1 MRVAILESIVMP
13 AGHEVEFDR
22 ILVEELKKQGHE
34 PVFFV
39 PENFPFKVDYGVDV
53 EYLEGGE
60 AISYAGVSRW
70 KRMWLSLLR
79 EKRRKAWFNSAY
91 KKILDGKCD
100 ALIIP
105 TASFRFARS
114 IIRTQ
119 LKHSPVPI
127 IMLFHGIMEKE
138 RSRFELQA
146 KQCEPYENIHLKVL
160 TFRDEYN
167 DGNKKNISSVVPPVY
182 TPKEGV
188 VRTSSNELL
197 TIGFFGQ
204 FRKEKQLNQFL
215 DAFIEAKFDC
225 PVNLLVQ
232 GATVTPTDAELFES
246 MMKEYSAYD
255 NIRFLH
261 KNLIGKEWD
270 DQLINVDALLLPY
283 GAERYRYQCSAILFT
298 AIGFNKPVLVSE
310 EINPEVLENYH
321 IGHTLDL
328 TSKETIVKGL
338 EEFVHVM
345 RYQSEVFENGLKDAN
360 NMYSQKRLVD
370 EVLTFNKVLQRDV
383 I

>member
-91 KKILDGKCD
+91 KRILDGKCD

-188 VRTSSNELL
+188 VRTSSNEPL

-255 NIRFLH
+255 NIRFLY

-328 TSKETIVKGL
+328 TSKDTIVKGL
-338 EEFVHVM
+338 EEFVHAIHN
-345 RYQSEVFENGLKDAN
+345 YPEAFSEGLIAAN
-360 NMYSQKRLVD
+360 QKYSGKHLIQQIL
-370 EVLTFNKVLQRDV
+370 EG
-383 I
+383 

>member
-39 PENFPFKVDYGVDV
+39 PENFPFKVDYGVEI

-70 KRMWLSLLR
+70 KRMWLSVLR

-114 IIRTQ
+114 IIDTK
-119 LKHSPVPI
+119 LKNSPVPI

-138 RSRFELQA
+138 RERFELQA
-146 KQCEPYENIHLKVL
+146 KKCEPYENIYLKVL
-160 TFRDEYN
+160 TFRNEYN
-167 DGNKKNISSVVPPVY
+167 DGNKKNITSVVPPVY
-182 TPKEGV
+182 TPKKGV
-188 VRTSSNELL
+188 VRTNSNEPL

-232 GATVTPTDAELFES
+232 GATVTTSDAELFES
-246 MMKEYSAYD
+246 MMIEYSAYD

-270 DQLINVDALLLPY
+270 EQLINVDALLLPY

-298 AIGFNKPVLVSE
+298 AIGFNKPVLVSQ

-345 RYQSEVFENGLKDAN
+345 NCRPEVFEMGLKKAN
-360 NMYSQKRLVD
+360 EVYSQRRLVE
-370 EVLTFNKVLQRDV
+370 EVLKL
-383 I
+383 

>member
-91 KKILDGKCD
+91 KRILDGKCD

-188 VRTSSNELL
+188 VRTSSNEPL

-328 TSKETIVKGL
+328 TSKDTIVKGL
-338 EEFVHVM
+338 EEFVHTIHN
-345 RYQSEVFENGLKDAN
+345 YPEAFSEGLIAAN
-360 NMYSQKRLVD
+360 QKYSGKHLIQQIL
-370 EVLTFNKVLQRDV
+370 EG
-383 I
+383 

>member
-114 IIRTQ
+114 IIHTQ

-138 RSRFELQA
+138 QSRFELQA
-146 KQCEPYENIHLKVL
+146 KQCEPYENIYLKVL

-167 DGNKKNISSVVPPVY
+167 DRNKKNISSVVPPVY

-188 VRTSSNELL
+188 VRTSSNEPL

-328 TSKETIVKGL
+328 TSKDTIVKGL
-338 EEFVHVM
+338 EEFVHAIHN
-345 RYQSEVFENGLKDAN
+345 YPEAFSEGLIAAN
-360 NMYSQKRLVD
+360 QKYSGKHLIQQIL
-370 EVLTFNKVLQRDV
+370 EG
-383 I
+383 

>member
-39 PENFPFKVDYGVDV
+39 PENFPFKVNYGVDI

-114 IIRTQ
+114 IIHTQ

-188 VRTSSNELL
+188 VRTSSNEPL

-328 TSKETIVKGL
+328 TSKDTIVKGL
-338 EEFVHVM
+338 EEFVHAIHN
-345 RYQSEVFENGLKDAN
+345 YPEAFSEGLIAAN
-360 NMYSQKRLVD
+360 QKYSGKHLIQQIL
-370 EVLTFNKVLQRDV
+370 EG
-383 I
+383 

>member
-188 VRTSSNELL
+188 VRTSSNEPL

-246 MMKEYSAYD
+246 MMKEYSAYN

-310 EINPEVLENYH
+310 EINPEVLETYH

-328 TSKETIVKGL
+328 TSKDTIVKGL
-338 EEFVHVM
+338 EEFVHAIHN
-345 RYQSEVFENGLKDAN
+345 YPEAFSEGLIAAN
-360 NMYSQKRLVD
+360 QKYSGKHLIQQIL
-370 EVLTFNKVLQRDV
+370 EG
-383 I
+383 

>member
-39 PENFPFKVDYGVDV
+39 PENFPFKVDYGVDI

-70 KRMWLSLLR
+70 KRMLLSLLR

-91 KKILDGKCD
+91 KKILAGKCD

-146 KQCEPYENIHLKVL
+146 RQCEPYENIYLKVL

-188 VRTSSNELL
+188 VRTSSNEPL

-232 GATVTPTDAELFES
+232 GATVTPSDSELFES
-246 MMKEYSAYD
+246 MIKEYSRYN

-345 RYQSEVFENGLKDAN
+345 CEQPEIFEDGLKKAN
-360 NMYSQKRLVD
+360 DMYSQKRLVE
-370 EVLTFNKVLQRDV
+370 EVLKL
-383 I
+383 

>member
-39 PENFPFKVDYGVDV
+39 PENFPFKVNYGVDI

-91 KKILDGKCD
+91 KRILDGKCD

-188 VRTSSNELL
+188 VRTSSNEPL

-215 DAFIEAKFDC
+215 DAFIESKFDC

-246 MMKEYSAYD
+246 MMKEYSAYN

-328 TSKETIVKGL
+328 TSKDTIVKGL
-338 EEFVHVM
+338 EEFVHAIHN
-345 RYQSEVFENGLKDAN
+345 YPEAFSEGLIAAN
-360 NMYSQKRLVD
+360 QKYSGKHLIQQIL
-370 EVLTFNKVLQRDV
+370 EG
-383 I
+383 

>member
-22 ILVEELKKQGHE
+22 ILVEELKKQGYE

-91 KKILDGKCD
+91 KRILDGKCD

-188 VRTSSNELL
+188 VRTSSNEPL

-328 TSKETIVKGL
+328 TSKDTIVKGL
-338 EEFVHVM
+338 EEFVHAIHN
-345 RYQSEVFENGLKDAN
+345 YPEAFSEGLIAAN
-360 NMYSQKRLVD
+360 QKYSGKHLIQQIL
-370 EVLTFNKVLQRDV
+370 EG
-383 I
+383 

>member
-39 PENFPFKVDYGVDV
+39 PENFPFKVDYGVDI
-53 EYLEGGE
+53 EYLEVGE

-114 IIRTQ
+114 IIHTQ

-188 VRTSSNELL
+188 VRTSSNEPL

-328 TSKETIVKGL
+328 TSKDTIVKGL
-338 EEFVHVM
+338 EEFVHAIHN
-345 RYQSEVFENGLKDAN
+345 YPEAFSEGLIAAN
-360 NMYSQKRLVD
+360 QKYSGKHLIQQIL
-370 EVLTFNKVLQRDV
+370 EG
-383 I
+383 

>member
-39 PENFPFKVDYGVDV
+39 PENFPFKVDYGVDI

-188 VRTSSNELL
+188 VRTSSNEPL

-215 DAFIEAKFDC
+215 DAFIEAKFDS
-225 PVNLLVQ
+225 PVKLLVQ
-232 GATVTPTDAELFES
+232 GATVTPTDSELFES
-246 MMKEYSAYD
+246 MMKEYSTYD

-270 DQLINVDALLLPY
+270 EQLINVDALLLPY

-298 AIGFNKPVLVSE
+298 AIGFNKPVLVSQ

-328 TSKETIVKGL
+328 TTKETIVKGL
-338 EEFVHVM
+338 EEFVHEM
-345 RYQSEVFENGLKDAN
+345 RYRPEVFEDGLKRAN
-360 NMYSQKRLVD
+360 DMYSQKRLVE
-370 EVLTFNKVLQRDV
+370 EVLQL
-383 I
+383 

>member
-91 KKILDGKCD
+91 KRILDGKCD

-328 TSKETIVKGL
+328 TSKDTIVKGL
-338 EEFVHVM
+338 EEFVHAIHN
-345 RYQSEVFENGLKDAN
+345 YPEAFSEGLIAAN
-360 NMYSQKRLVD
+360 QKYSGKHLIQQIL
-370 EVLTFNKVLQRDV
+370 EG
-383 I
+383 

>member
-79 EKRRKAWFNSAY
+79 EKRRKAWFYSAY

-188 VRTSSNELL
+188 VRTSSNEPL

-246 MMKEYSAYD
+246 MMKEYSAYN

-328 TSKETIVKGL
+328 TSKDTIVKGL
-338 EEFVHVM
+338 EEFVHAIHN
-345 RYQSEVFENGLKDAN
+345 YPEAFSEGLIAAN
-360 NMYSQKRLVD
+360 QKYSGKHLIQQIL
-370 EVLTFNKVLQRDV
+370 EG
-383 I
+383 

>member
-39 PENFPFKVDYGVDV
+39 PENFPFKVDYGVDI

-146 KQCEPYENIHLKVL
+146 KQCEPYENIYLKVL

-188 VRTSSNELL
+188 VRTSSNEPL

-215 DAFIEAKFDC
+215 DAFVEAKFDC

-246 MMKEYSAYD
+246 MMKEYSAYN

-321 IGHTLDL
+321 IGHILDL
-328 TSKETIVKGL
+328 TSKDTIVKGL
-338 EEFVHVM
+338 EEFVHAIHN
-345 RYQSEVFENGLKDAN
+345 YPEAFSEGLIAAN
-360 NMYSQKRLVD
+360 QKYSGKHLIQQIL
-370 EVLTFNKVLQRDV
+370 EG
-383 I
+383 

>member
-1 MRVAILESIVMP
+1 MRVAILESVVMP

-39 PENFPFKVDYGVDV
+39 PEKFPFKVDYGVDI

-119 LKHSPVPI
+119 LKHSSVPI

-146 KQCEPYENIHLKVL
+146 KHCEPYENIYLKVL

-188 VRTSSNELL
+188 VRTSSNDPL

-246 MMKEYSAYD
+246 MMKEYNAYD
-255 NIRFLH
+255 NIQFLH

-270 DQLINVDALLLPY
+270 EQLINVDALLLPY

-328 TSKETIVKGL
+328 TSKDTIVKGL
-338 EEFVHVM
+338 EEFVHVIHN
-345 RYQSEVFENGLKDAN
+345 YPEAFSEGLLAAN
-360 NMYSQKRLVD
+360 QKYSGKHLIQQIL
-370 EVLTFNKVLQRDV
+370 EG
-383 I
+383 

>member
-34 PVFFV
+34 PVFLV

-188 VRTSSNELL
+188 VRTSSNEPL

-338 EEFVHVM
+338 EEFVHAIHN
-345 RYQSEVFENGLKDAN
+345 YPEAFSEGLIAAN
-360 NMYSQKRLVD
+360 QKYSGKHLIQQIL
-370 EVLTFNKVLQRDV
+370 EG
-383 I
+383 

>member
-39 PENFPFKVDYGVDV
+39 PENFSFKVDYGVDI

-60 AISYAGVSRW
+60 AISYAGVSGW

-114 IIRTQ
+114 IICTQ

-146 KQCEPYENIHLKVL
+146 KKCEPYENIYLKVL

-188 VRTSSNELL
+188 VRTSSNNPL

-204 FRKEKQLNQFL
+204 FRKEKRLNQFL

-225 PVNLLVQ
+225 PVKLLVQ

-246 MMKEYSAYD
+246 LMKEYSKYN
-255 NIRFLH
+255 NIQFLH

-270 DQLINVDALLLPY
+270 EQLINVDALLLPY

-321 IGHTLDL
+321 IGQTLDL
-328 TSKETIVKGL
+328 TSKKTIIKGL

-345 RYQSEVFENGLKDAN
+345 NHQPEVFEEGLKKAN
-360 NMYSQKRLVD
+360 DVYSHKRLVE
-370 EVLTFNKVLQRDV
+370 EVLKF
-383 I
+383 

>member
-39 PENFPFKVDYGVDV
+39 PENFPFKVDYGVDI

-114 IIRTQ
+114 IIHTQ

-188 VRTSSNELL
+188 VRTSSNEPL

-328 TSKETIVKGL
+328 TSKDTIVKGL
-338 EEFVHVM
+338 EEFVHAIHN
-345 RYQSEVFENGLKDAN
+345 YPEAFSEGLIAAN
-360 NMYSQKRLVD
+360 QKYSGKHLIQQIL
-370 EVLTFNKVLQRDV
+370 EG
-383 I
+383 

>member
-39 PENFPFKVDYGVDV
+39 PENFPFKVDYGVDI

-114 IIRTQ
+114 IIHTQ

-188 VRTSSNELL
+188 VRTSSNEPL

-345 RYQSEVFENGLKDAN
+345 SYRPEIFEVGLKEAN
-360 NMYSQKRLVD
+360 DVYSQKRLVE
-370 EVLTFNKVLQRDV
+370 EVLEL
-383 I
+383 

>member
-39 PENFPFKVDYGVDV
+39 PENFSFKVNYGVDI

-114 IIRTQ
+114 IIHTQ

-188 VRTSSNELL
+188 VRTSSNEPL

-246 MMKEYSAYD
+246 MMKEYSAYN

-328 TSKETIVKGL
+328 TSKDTIVKGL
-338 EEFVHVM
+338 EEFVHAIHN
-345 RYQSEVFENGLKDAN
+345 YPEAFSEGLIAAN
-360 NMYSQKRLVD
+360 QKYSGKHLIQQIL
-370 EVLTFNKVLQRDV
+370 EG
-383 I
+383 

>member
-39 PENFPFKVDYGVDV
+39 PKNFPFKVDYGVDV

-146 KQCEPYENIHLKVL
+146 KQCEPYENIYLKVL

-167 DGNKKNISSVVPPVY
+167 DGNKKNISSVLPPVY

-188 VRTSSNELL
+188 VRTSSNEPL

-246 MMKEYSAYD
+246 MMKEYSAYN

-338 EEFVHVM
+338 EEFVHAIHN
-345 RYQSEVFENGLKDAN
+345 YPEAFSEGLIAAN
-360 NMYSQKRLVD
+360 QKYSGKQLIQQIL
-370 EVLTFNKVLQRDV
+370 EG
-383 I
+383 

>member
-39 PENFPFKVDYGVDV
+39 PENFPFKVNYGVDI

-114 IIRTQ
+114 IIHTQ

-188 VRTSSNELL
+188 VRTSSNEPL

-246 MMKEYSAYD
+246 MMKEYSAYN

-328 TSKETIVKGL
+328 TSKDTIVKGL
-338 EEFVHVM
+338 EEFVHAIHN
-345 RYQSEVFENGLKDAN
+345 YPEAFSEGLIAAN
-360 NMYSQKRLVD
+360 QKYSGKHLIQQIL
-370 EVLTFNKVLQRDV
+370 EG
-383 I
+383 

>member
-1 MRVAILESIVMP
+1 M
-13 AGHEVEFDR
+13 
-22 ILVEELKKQGHE
+22 
-34 PVFFV
+34 
-39 PENFPFKVDYGVDV
+39 
-53 EYLEGGE
+53 
-60 AISYAGVSRW
+60 
-70 KRMWLSLLR
+70 
-79 EKRRKAWFNSAY
+79 
-91 KKILDGKCD
+91 
-100 ALIIP
+100 
-105 TASFRFARS
+105 
-114 IIRTQ
+114 
-119 LKHSPVPI
+119 
-127 IMLFHGIMEKE
+127 
-138 RSRFELQA
+138 
-146 KQCEPYENIHLKVL
+146 

-188 VRTSSNELL
+188 VRTSSNEPL

-338 EEFVHVM
+338 EEFVHAIHN
-345 RYQSEVFENGLKDAN
+345 YPEAFSEGLIAAN
-360 NMYSQKRLVD
+360 QKYSGKHLIQQIL
-370 EVLTFNKVLQRDV
+370 EG
-383 I
+383 